1 MDYSDFRN
9 CDQAIARNSVS
20 VTWDLSTTNTKTV
33 TTLLTVPM
41 NSFVSFQSAKE
52 VNFHLRLLTSSYL
65 SCWNIGYGWPRGYS
79 SAKGTYYSAVL
90 CNGSREGPVPP
101 WLHLLYIDV
110 LSLMARRSMDIQYS
124 STGFIDAQKREI
136 SPVLK
141 HQSHGSPQGK
151 CVSVRWWIKRSCGS
165 WGELTPSGA

>member
-1 MDYSDFRN
+1 MRSEYHKHKNCHNTLDCTHEFLCIFPVSKRSKLSSKAVDFF
-9 CDQAIARNSVS
+9 I
-20 VTWDLSTTNTKTV
+20 
-33 TTLLTVPM
+33 
-41 NSFVSFQSAKE
+41 
-52 VNFHLRLLTSSYL
+52 L